1 MPSPRRARPRWT
13 AAVTVVLAVVLAAA
27 GAACRSAAPVA
38 DSATVGPDAPTGQW
52 RWTPQADRLQL
63 GVTHTRRSL
72 DPDEPDAARH
82 RGVAILGDHGA
93 VWQNHHLMGFGTLN
107 PEPAPART
115 TGRASTGA
123 CASARRPAG
132 GSR

>member
-1 MPSPRRARPRWT
+1 
-13 AAVTVVLAVVLAAA
+13 VLAVTLAMT
-27 GAACRSAAPVA
+27 GAACTWDAPQA
-38 DSATVGPDAPTGQW
+38 DIATAGPDAPTGQW

-72 DPDEPDAARH
+72 DPDEPDSARH

-107 PEPAPART
+107 PEPAPR
-115 TGRASTGA
+115 TGR
-123 CASARRPAG
+123 
-132 GSR
+132 